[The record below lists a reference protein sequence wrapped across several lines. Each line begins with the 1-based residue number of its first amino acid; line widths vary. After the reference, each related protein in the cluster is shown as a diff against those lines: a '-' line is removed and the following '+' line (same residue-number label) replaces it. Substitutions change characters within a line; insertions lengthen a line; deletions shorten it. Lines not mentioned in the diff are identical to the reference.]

1 MKKGLFLAS
10 LLLFAVPAFCETF
23 EGGESLVDE
32 FMNKGLFV
40 KIYQDK
46 NNTRYMPKTFINSI
60 RIDEDDMEIHT
71 SGYNV
76 FTGKD
81 NDSSS
86 FNVKKYV
93 FSLDENSNIIIR
105 KK

>member
-1 MKKGLFLAS
+1 MKKVI
-10 LLLFAVPAFCETF
+10 LFALALSTGMLFAQTF
-23 EGGESLVDE
+23 EGSEQLVDE

-46 NNTRYMPKTFINSI
+46 NNTRYMSKTFINSI

-71 SGYNV
+71 SGYNA

-86 FNVKKYV
+86 SNVKKYS

-105 KK
+105 RK